1 MLVSLSSI
9 ASVQIGTA
17 KMNTMTAILVFGA
30 VLGFVTLL
38 ISALFFLTVMLG
50 DHYPAEIEDEF
61 E

>member
-1 MLVSLSSI
+1 
-9 ASVQIGTA
+9 
-17 KMNTMTAILVFGA
+17 MNTMTAILVFGA